1 MHLKKSVVTE
11 QYFKMPN
18 IPILALVLIFQLSS
32 VLLDTV
38 TGQAVLSVGDLEVDH
53 IRHLALGP
61 IAHLLEL
68 DLLLLLPTWQVTG
81 HG

>member
-1 MHLKKSVVTE
+1 MHLKKVRCGHGTI
-11 QYFKMPN
+11 FKTDKY
-18 IPILALVLIFQLSS
+18 SS